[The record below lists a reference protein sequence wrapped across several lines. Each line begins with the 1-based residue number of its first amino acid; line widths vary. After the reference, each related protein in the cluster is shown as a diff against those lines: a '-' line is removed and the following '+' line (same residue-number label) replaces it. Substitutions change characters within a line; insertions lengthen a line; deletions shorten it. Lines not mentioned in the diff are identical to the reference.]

1 MGQKIPLTGPQALT
15 NAEMVDII
23 GAVLCRPLR
32 YEQVPDEL
40 VRQRFVGLGFPPEF
54 GDAYIAMLA
63 TTLEEP
69 ALVTDE
75 VPKILGRPAQSF
87 EQWVAEHRDIFTN

>member
-1 MGQKIPLTGPQALT
+1 
-15 NAEMVDII
+15 
-23 GAVLCRPLR
+23 
-32 YEQVPDEL
+32 
-40 VRQRFVGLGFPPEF
+40 
-54 GDAYIAMLA
+54 MLA